1 MNSEYVEENAA
12 QRQRLARL
20 TAKLTDAEL
29 VREVGRGWSV
39 AAKLAHLA
47 YWDQFALALVRQWER
62 AGVKSLSS
70 DVDAINEAVRTL
82 TGAIPPRACVALAQA
97 AAEAIDHALEGISPE
112 LEAAIEAAGRVR
124 ILRRSEHRRE
134 HLDQI
139 ERALKG

>member
-1 MNSEYVEENAA
+1 MNAKYVEANAV
-12 QRQRLARL
+12 QRKRLAELAAGL
-20 TAKLTDAEL
+20 TEADLQ
-29 VREVGRGWSV
+29 REVGRGWSV

-47 YWDQFALALVRQWER
+47 YWDQFALALVRQWQR
-62 AGVKSLSS
+62 DGVHSRSS
-70 DVDAINEAVRTL
+70 DVDAINEAVRVL
-82 TGAIPPRACVALAQA
+82 SGAIPPRACAALAQA
-97 AAEAIDHALEGISPE
+97 AAEAIDHALVGISPE